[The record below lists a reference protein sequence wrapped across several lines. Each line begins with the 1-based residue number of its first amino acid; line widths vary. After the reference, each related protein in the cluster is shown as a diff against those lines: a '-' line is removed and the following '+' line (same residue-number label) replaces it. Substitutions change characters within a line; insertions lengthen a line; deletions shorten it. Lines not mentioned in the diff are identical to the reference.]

1 MSEQDEI
8 RIKQIIDE
16 GKEPYLLYGGGVEYV
31 GIKDDKVL
39 IKTEGYCHR

>member
-1 MSEQDEI
+1 MNEQDEI
-8 RIKQIIDE
+8 RIKQIVDE
-16 GKEPYLLYGGGVEYV
+16 GKEPYLRYGGSAEYN